1 MEDTEII
8 SLYFARSEQ
17 AVVETDRKYGRYCFT
32 LANAIL
38 SSREDSEEIVSD
50 TYLKTW
56 NAIPPRRPVVFRMF
70 LAKITR
76 NLAFT
81 RFRAETA
88 QKRGGGEMEALLDEL
103 ADCIP
108 APDTVEEQLTRRELT
123 LAVRAFLDTLK
134 VREQNIFLR
143 RYFFVEETETIAA
156 RYGMRPDAVRRSLS
170 RTRVK
175 LKDYLTREGYDL

>member
-1 MEDTEII
+1 MEDSKII
-8 SLYFARSEQ
+8 DLYFARDEQ
-17 AVVETDRKYGRYCFT
+17 ALAETHRKYGRYCFT
-32 LANAIL
+32 LADAIL
-38 SSREDSEEIVSD
+38 GSREDSEEVVND
-50 TYLKTW
+50 TYWKTW
-56 NAIPPRRPVVFRMF
+56 EAIPPKRPTILKLF

-81 RFRAETA
+81 RWRSEHS
-88 QKRGGGEMEALLDEL
+88 QKRGSAEMEVVLDEL

-108 APDTVEEQLTRRELT
+108 APGGVEDAINGKNLTM
-123 LAVRAFLDTLK
+123 AIRAFLDTQK

-170 RTRVK
+170 RTRAK
-175 LKDYLTREGYDL
+175 LKTYLMQEGYAV